1 MSGAFCPE
9 LGFWLFAWGLLVLW
23 HPALLFVC
31 EEEALMKLGYPL
43 EISKIQQV
51 IRRILAELERLF
63 HNLHCHFKDN
73 GLPAFQT
80 SLAKVRFVWAGAS
93 SPDSAFLSFPLIPA
107 FSVKKTYSLR
117 QATNL
122 PFVLVP
128 LKFPLVSGSQPC
140 NFNCKNSVNNERFWL
155 ISSFI
160 SVRHSYDWCIDHHD
174 VCLL

>member
-1 MSGAFCPE
+1 M
-9 LGFWLFAWGLLVLW
+9 GFWWSVWGLLVVW
-23 HPALLFVC
+23 HPALLVGF
-31 EEEALMKLGYPL
+31 EEEAAWILGSSVRKRWKSTKISSTSWDIGPNIPCFPL
-43 EISKIQQV
+43 SPRQW
-51 IRRILAELERLF
+51 IRRALELHSR
-63 HNLHCHFKDN
+63 
-73 GLPAFQT
+73 QT
-80 SLAKVRFVWAGAS
+80 LQFFCSAAS

-107 FSVKKTYSLR
+107 FSVKKTSSLR

-128 LKFPLVSGSQPC
+128 LKFPLVSGSQSC